1 MFSWNKLH
9 FLAITRQK
17 KHIIA
22 SKQTACIH
30 RYVGRCDIILHNSR
44 ATLTPEM
51 LDELLIVPTVITPVH
66 SHVVR
71 EHNRRQDR
79 ERRAEVL
86 DDAVSNPEETRGGD
100 RLVRRNN
107 PGQPAIRHLR
117 SPA

>member
-1 MFSWNKLH
+1 
-9 FLAITRQK
+9 
-17 KHIIA
+17 
-22 SKQTACIH
+22 
-30 RYVGRCDIILHNSR
+30 
-44 ATLTPEM
+44 M

-86 DDAVSNPEETRGGD
+86 DDAVPNPEETRGGD